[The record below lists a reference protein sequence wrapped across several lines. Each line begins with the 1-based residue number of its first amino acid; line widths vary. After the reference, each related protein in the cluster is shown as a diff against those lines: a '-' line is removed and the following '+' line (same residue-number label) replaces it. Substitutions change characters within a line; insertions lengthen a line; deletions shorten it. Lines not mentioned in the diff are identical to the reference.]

1 MRLFKKLKVIN
12 DPVYNSVS
20 IPSDLLLDVI
30 SHPYFQRLR
39 RITQMGLSYLVYPG
53 AHHTRFHHALGA
65 MHLMQKAIA
74 VLKSK
79 GVSFSDKEEEGLL
92 LAILLHDIGHGPFSH
107 ALEHKLVPVNHEEL
121 TLAYMRVLNEEFD
134 QQLDTAIAIFKGEY
148 PRIFFNQ
155 LVSSQLD
162 IDRLDYLKR
171 DSFYAGVTEGNINSE
186 RLINTFAVVDDR
198 LVIEEKAIYSVEKF
212 LMARRFMYWQVYL
225 HKTSIVAELM
235 LSKAIERA
243 SELVRNGA
251 ELDVDEPLKSFISVK
266 NKNSIEVYD
275 PHKDILDA
283 FALLDD
289 IDILGALKKWEK
301 SNDRVLSFLSASILH
316 RSLLEVQFSEH
327 PISSEILENTYN
339 QVAKRFKIDRD
350 EALYL
355 VYQGTLWNR
364 AYDASKEPIRILFR
378 DGTVEDFIKASK
390 YLGTPAFLAVHE
402 KNYICAPVL

>member
-1 MRLFKKLKVIN
+1 
-12 DPVYNSVS
+12 
-20 IPSDLLLDVI
+20 
-30 SHPYFQRLR
+30 
-39 RITQMGLSYLVYPG
+39 MGLSYLVYPG

-79 GVSFSDKEEEGLL
+79 GVLFTDKEEEGLL

-107 ALEHKLVPVNHEEL
+107 ALEYKLVAVHHEEL
-121 TLAYMRVLNEEFD
+121 TLAYMRMLNDEFD
-134 QQLDTAIAIFKGEY
+134 QRLDTAIAIFKGEY

-186 RLINTFAVVDDR
+186 RLINTFAVVDDH

-243 SELVRNGA
+243 SELVQRGSDLA
-251 ELDVDEPLKSFISVK
+251 VDESLRSFITLK
-266 NKNSIEVYD
+266 NIKSIE
-275 PHKDILDA
+275 PQQLKKDTLDA
-283 FALLDD
+283 FARLDD
-289 IDILGALKKWEK
+289 IDILGALKMWG
-301 SNDRVLSFLSASILH
+301 SANDKILSFLSSSILN
-316 RSLLEVQFSEH
+316 RSLLEVQFSEQ
-327 PISSEILENTYN
+327 PISSEILENTYE
-339 QVAKRFKIDRD
+339 QVAKRFKIDSD
-350 EALYL
+350 DASYL
-355 VYQGTLWNR
+355 VYHGTLWNR

-378 DGTVEDFIKASK
+378 DGSVEDFIKASK
-390 YLGTPAFLAVHE
+390 YLGTPAFLAIHE
-402 KNYICAPVL
+402 KNYICAPLL